1 MMILL
6 WTIYTLRK
14 YKIGRICHNDKLLMA
29 LGTRAFTWTMLEY
42 FPLGWGLLRLG
53 ITMLLCSDIELS
65 YIVFFYG
72 KGGRERHGKWKY
84 GKGVWEM
91 GYGQTGSWARG
102 YGKGDMGKGHMG
114 KRDHGQGVGDM
125 GKGDLN

>member
-1 MMILL
+1 
-6 WTIYTLRK
+6 
-14 YKIGRICHNDKLLMA
+14 MA

-42 FPLGWGLLRLG
+42 FPVQWGLLRLG
-53 ITMLLCSDIELS
+53 ITMILCSDIELS

-72 KGGRERHGKWKY
+72 EGGDMGNGNM

-102 YGKGDMGKGHMG
+102 RGHG
-114 KRDHGQGVGDM
+114 
-125 GKGDLN
+125 

>member
-1 MMILL
+1 
-6 WTIYTLRK
+6 
-14 YKIGRICHNDKLLMA
+14 MA

-42 FPLGWGLLRLG
+42 FPVQWGLLRLG
-53 ITMLLCSDIELS
+53 ITMILCSDIELS

-84 GKGVWEM
+84 GKGGM

-102 YGKGDMGKGHMG
+102 MGKGVWEKG
-114 KRDHGQGVGDM
+114 TWANGIM
-125 GKGDLN
+125 GKG